1 MDFEN
6 IEGETEKIEHESEN
20 IDETAIIQRKIKH
33 LVISGGSI
41 WGLSAFGIIYEAIC
55 SGFLNIDD
63 IESIYSTSIGAVVG
77 LSVALKIDHNIL
89 KDYFINRPWEQVC
102 KKSVCSVLEAVDNK
116 GFINKMFFIELF
128 SPLLKSV
135 DLNLNITMQQLYDY
149 NKIDFHIY
157 VTELNSFTLLDIS
170 YKTHPD
176 WLVVDAIY
184 ASCSI
189 PIIFTPIVEDDNCYV
204 DGGFF
209 LNYPIS
215 KCIENVTNLD
225 EILGI
230 SLGNNN
236 NKINPPRS
244 INEESNIFDLLNVLM
259 NRLINNVDFF
269 SNEKTIQIPYNI
281 HFFSKETTIEYCLEV
296 LYNKNDRQDLV
307 YSGIN
312 AFKEKCKV
320 WFI

>member
-1 MDFEN
+1 M
-6 IEGETEKIEHESEN
+6 EGETEKIEHESEN

-89 KDYFINRPWEQVC
+89 KEYFINRPWEQVC
-102 KKSVCSVLEAVDNK
+102 KKSVCSVLEAIDNK

-189 PIIFTPIVEDDNCYV
+189 PIIFTPIVEDDNCYI

-236 NKINPPRS
+236 KKINPPRS

-281 HFFSKETTIEYCLEV
+281 HFFSKETTIDYCLEV

>member
-1 MDFEN
+1 MNFEN
-6 IEGETEKIEHESEN
+6 MEGETEKIEHESEN

-89 KDYFINRPWEQVC
+89 KEYFINRPWEQVC
-102 KKSVCSVLEAVDNK
+102 KKSVCSVLEAIDNK

-189 PIIFTPIVEDDNCYV
+189 PIIFTPIVEDDNCYI

-236 NKINPPRS
+236 KKINPPRS

-281 HFFSKETTIEYCLEV
+281 HFFSKETTIDYCLEV

>member
-1 MDFEN
+1 M
-6 IEGETEKIEHESEN
+6 EGETEKIEHESEN
-20 IDETAIIQRKIKH
+20 IEGETAIIQRKIKH

-89 KDYFINRPWEQVC
+89 KEYFINRPWEQVC
-102 KKSVCSVLEAVDNK
+102 KKSVCSVLEAIDNK

-128 SPLLKSV
+128 SPLLKSI

-176 WLVVDAIY
+176 WLVVDAIN

-189 PIIFTPIVEDDNCYV
+189 PIIFTPIVEDDNCYI

-236 NKINPPRS
+236 KKINPPRS

-269 SNEKTIQIPYNI
+269 SNKKTIQIPYSI
-281 HFFSKETTIEYCLEV
+281 HFFSKETTIDYCLEV